1 MIDAIR
7 PNRSVTGFAVTM
19 IWAAWAMFALAA
31 WTIGSAIL
39 LPSPGQILSAF
50 GRLCR
55 DDALLYELVF
65 HSMRVNIE
73 ALLLSTLI
81 SLALSYLTVVAALR
95 PVAIV
100 VGKAR
105 FLSLPGL
112 VVVFTL
118 AFGGG
123 DPLKI
128 ALLTFGMTVFQVTSM
143 AAVVAAIPRAE
154 FDQARSLR
162 MGDWRTV
169 WEVVVLGRASDAF
182 EITRQNAAMGWA
194 MLTMVEGLVRS
205 GGGVGVLMI
214 DYGKHFQLDV
224 VFAALFVVCVVGTL
238 QDFGISWLQGLV
250 CPYSRLT
257 LERG

>member
-1 MIDAIR
+1 MLDALR
-7 PNRSVTGFAVTM
+7 PNRSVTGTALTM
-19 IWAAWAMFALAA
+19 IWAAWALFALAA
-31 WTIGSAIL
+31 WTLGSAIL
-39 LPSPGQILSAF
+39 LPSPLQILSALA
-50 GRLCR
+50 RLCR
-55 DDALLYELVF
+55 DDGLLYELVF
-65 HSMRVNIE
+65 HSMRVNLE

-95 PVAIV
+95 PLAVV

-112 VVVFTL
+112 IVVFTI

-143 AAVVAAIPRAE
+143 ASIVASIPRSA

-162 MGDWRTV
+162 MGDWRAV
-169 WEVVVLGRASDAF
+169 WEVVILGRASDAF
-182 EITRQNAAMGWA
+182 EVTRQNAAMGWA

-214 DYGKHFQLDV
+214 DYGKHFQLDA
-224 VFAALFVVCVVGTL
+224 VFAALLVVSVVGTL
-238 QDFGISWLQGLV
+238 QDAAISMLQGFV

-257 LERG
+257 LERS